1 MTLKEESGSTSQ
13 TLFNYKTS
21 RMKYYA
27 IMATACLMSLFAA
40 CNNDKKEIAN
50 VAQGY
55 LDATG
60 NYLIDEAMPYA
71 NQETREKTLT
81 YLRDVLIPMT
91 PKEYMESNTPATI
104 VLGDIAIEEDTAVV
118 KYTKTTPIKKLEN
131 EIMVVK
137 EEGKW
142 LVYVP
147 LVLPEGI
154 LIDGRNGTVSQVGSR
169 EE

>member
-1 MTLKEESGSTSQ
+1 
-13 TLFNYKTS
+13 
-21 RMKYYA
+21 MKHFFTWA
-27 IMATACLMSLFAA
+27 APCLLVLLTACNS
-40 CNNDKKEIAN
+40 DKKEIAR

-60 NYLIDEAMPYA
+60 NYLIEEAIPYA
-71 NQETREKTLT
+71 NQETQEKTLT
-81 YLRDVLIPMT
+81 FLRDKLIPMT

-104 VLGDIAIEEDTAVV
+104 ELGEITIEGDTATVSY
-118 KYTKTTPIKKLEN
+118 KKTTPIKVLES

-142 LVYVP
+142 LVFVP

-154 LIDGRNGTVSQVGSR
+154 LIDGRGAMLNDANESG
-169 EE
+169 E

>member
-1 MTLKEESGSTSQ
+1 MAAC
-13 TLFNYKTS
+13 LFLLL
-21 RMKYYA
+21 
-27 IMATACLMSLFAA
+27 TACNS
-40 CNNDKKEIAN
+40 DEKEIAR

-60 NYLIDEAMPYA
+60 NYLIEEAMPYA

-104 VLGDIAIEEDTAVV
+104 ELGEIVRAGDTAVV
-118 KYTKTTPIKKLEN
+118 CYTKTTPIKVLES
-131 EIMVVK
+131 EIMLVK
-137 EEGKW
+137 EDGEW

-147 LVLPEGI
+147 LMLPENI
-154 LIDGRNGTVSQVGSR
+154 PANTQSATISAANS
-169 EE
+169 EEE

>member
-1 MTLKEESGSTSQ
+1 
-13 TLFNYKTS
+13 
-21 RMKYYA
+21 MKPLS
-27 IMATACLMSLFAA
+27 IMAAACLICLLSA
-40 CNNDKKEIAN
+40 CNNDEKEITR

-60 NYLIDEAMPYA
+60 NYLIEEAMPYA
-71 NQETREKTLT
+71 NQETRDKTLT
-81 YLRDVLIPMT
+81 FLRDNLIPLT

-104 VLGDIAIEEDTAVV
+104 KLGEIVRDGDTAVV
-118 KYTKTTPIKKLEN
+118 CYTKTTPIKVLES

-137 EEGKW
+137 ENGKW

-147 LVLPEGI
+147 LVLPENI
-154 LIDGRNGTVSQVGSR
+154 TVDGRNASISTTTGS

>member
-1 MTLKEESGSTSQ
+1 MAAC
-13 TLFNYKTS
+13 LFLLL
-21 RMKYYA
+21 
-27 IMATACLMSLFAA
+27 TACNS
-40 CNNDKKEIAN
+40 DEKEIAR

-60 NYLIDEAMPYA
+60 NYLIEEAMPYA

-104 VLGDIAIEEDTAVV
+104 ELGEIVRAGDTAVV
-118 KYTKTTPIKKLEN
+118 CYTKTTPIKVLES
-131 EIMVVK
+131 EIMLVK
-137 EEGKW
+137 EDGEW

-147 LVLPEGI
+147 LVLPESI
-154 LIDGRNGTVSQVGSR
+154 PANAQNATISTAKS
-169 EE
+169 EEE

>member
-1 MTLKEESGSTSQ
+1 
-13 TLFNYKTS
+13 
-21 RMKYYA
+21 MKYYA
-27 IMATACLMSLFAA
+27 TLAAVCLMSLFAA
-40 CNNDKKEIAN
+40 CNRDEKEIAR

-60 NYLIDEAMPYA
+60 NYLIEEAMPYA
-71 NQETREKTLT
+71 NQETQEKTLT
-81 YLRDVLIPMT
+81 FLRDKLIPMT
-91 PKEYMESNTPATI
+91 PKEYIESNTPATI
-104 VLGDIAIEEDTAVV
+104 ELGEIVRAGDTAVV
-118 KYTKTTPIKKLEN
+118 RYKKTTPIKVLES

-154 LIDGRNGTVSQVGSR
+154 FIDGRNATISDANSD